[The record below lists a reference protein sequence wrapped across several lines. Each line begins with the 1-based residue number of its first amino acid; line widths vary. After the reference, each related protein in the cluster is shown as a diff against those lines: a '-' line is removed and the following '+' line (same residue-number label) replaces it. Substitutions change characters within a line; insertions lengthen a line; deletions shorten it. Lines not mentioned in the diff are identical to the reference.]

1 MLEYWHH
8 IYRLARLH
16 YNKLSLTWVICSAC
30 HLISN
35 DHSASKMLLWVCIE
49 KHEGRV
55 IQVDK
60 LVIKRIAKGYGVLN
74 TKVGNC
80 WSKQKVLRW
89 IPLMSVTVVPIKSPI
104 NREQRLLLPT
114 YISLVYLS
122 SVPVPAILITNNFSL
137 EYINCHSSTM
147 LFIVSLMMIAA
158 WGSVCFKTKYF
169 ESVNYC
175 G

>member
-1 MLEYWHH
+1 MGCSVPKQGTVG
-8 IYRLARLH
+8 AR
-16 YNKLSLTWVICSAC
+16 NK
-30 HLISN
+30 
-35 DHSASKMLLWVCIE
+35 
-49 KHEGRV
+49 
-55 IQVDK
+55 
-60 LVIKRIAKGYGVLN
+60 YGDEFP
-74 TKVGNC
+74 
-80 WSKQKVLRW
+80 R
-89 IPLMSVTVVPIKSPI
+89 MSVTVVPIRSPI

-175 G
+175 GQYSFPSNPTGLQILHRISQLTQYTPVKVQVWYNSRH